1 MAPPGC
7 EVERRRATSCRGII
21 VSLRSSLR
29 CVIWVNT
36 RPDKAPFRRR
46 TRIRMIVNLGAG
58 RAEDAQRAEK
68 RSGGGGL
75 RRMWKDAVSSVAL
88 HGFGGERDITV
99 HPTQHDMEEET
110 DGWTCEVGRD
120 AQAGQGAAVGVGGS
134 PLSSRRAIEP
144 FVALRHQTGD
154 TVPTTCNAPTHL
166 LPALVRNPPPGASGQ
181 IRLSAC
187 SAWGATD
194 SSTLC
199 LDHLCRALE
208 LLSGWPGL
216 GRFGTVT

>member
-1 MAPPGC
+1 
-7 EVERRRATSCRGII
+7 
-21 VSLRSSLR
+21 
-29 CVIWVNT
+29 
-36 RPDKAPFRRR
+36 
-46 TRIRMIVNLGAG
+46 
-58 RAEDAQRAEK
+58 
-68 RSGGGGL
+68 
-75 RRMWKDAVSSVAL
+75 MWKDAVSSVAL

-166 LPALVRNPPPGASGQ
+166 LPALVRNPPPRSQ
-181 IRLSAC
+181 
-187 SAWGATD
+187 WTD
-194 SSTLC
+194 TPISL
-199 LDHLCRALE
+199 
-208 LLSGWPGL
+208 
-216 GRFGTVT
+216 